1 MNAARVTEN
10 QSPLSRYLPK
20 LWQKL
25 SPLRLTQ
32 LPTPAQR
39 LQGLGKKLGR
49 EDLWIKRDDLTSP
62 LYGGNKPRKLE
73 FLLGQARQQGHDWL
87 LTMGAFGSNHLL
99 ATVLHGRSLGMG
111 TTGVI
116 FPQPITAHVL
126 RNLAA
131 CRAAGAELV
140 PIASKYLLPLAVA
153 RTLTETALRRGRRP
167 YLIAGGGSSPL
178 GVLGYVNAGLELAE
192 QVACGVL
199 PAPQEIFLTWGTGGT
214 VVGLW
219 LGVRL
224 AGLKCR
230 VRAVRVIDPLLANR
244 PRLELLARAVRRL
257 MASAGDGFR
266 LSTDA
271 ELAVEGD
278 YLGEGYGV
286 ASEASRRAVEIFA
299 AEEKLQLEN
308 TYTGKAAAAFL
319 EAARR
324 GEKGPLLYWHTLSS
338 ADISSWVDAGLRLE
352 RT

>member
-1 MNAARVTEN
+1 MNTACVTEN
-10 QSPLSRYLPK
+10 QRPLASYLPK

-25 SPLRLTQ
+25 PPLNLTR
-32 LPTPAQR
+32 LPTPVER
-39 LQGLGKKLGR
+39 LRGLGVKLGR
-49 EDLWIKRDDLTSP
+49 EDLWIKRDDLTSA

-73 FLLGQARQQGHDWL
+73 FLLGQARRQGRNWL
-87 LTMGAFGSNHLL
+87 ITMGGFGSNHLL
-99 ATVLHGRSLGMG
+99 ATVLHGRSLGLG

-116 FPQPITAHVL
+116 FPQPISAHVL

-178 GVLGYVNAGLELAE
+178 GVLGYINAALELAE
-192 QVACGVL
+192 QVASGVL
-199 PAPQEIFLTWGTGGT
+199 PRPREIFLPWGTGGT

-219 LGVRL
+219 LGLRL

-257 MASAGDGFR
+257 MGSAGDNLK

-271 ELAVEGD
+271 GLIIEGA
-278 YLGEGYGV
+278 YLGGGYGV
-286 ASEASRRAVEIFA
+286 ATEASRRAIETFA

-352 RT
+352 QK